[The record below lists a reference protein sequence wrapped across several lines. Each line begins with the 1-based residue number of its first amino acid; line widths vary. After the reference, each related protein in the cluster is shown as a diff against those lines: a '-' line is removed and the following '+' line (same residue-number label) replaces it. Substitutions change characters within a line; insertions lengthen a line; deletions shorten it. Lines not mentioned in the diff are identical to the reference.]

1 MSELNSNQVKA
12 VQVLASGGS
21 VPEAAEKAG
30 VAERTVYNWRLNDIT
45 FRAKLTEL
53 TDAVFFDGVMV
64 MSSLIRDAATVL
76 QSVMNDTKAAD
87 RDRVSAARAALSS
100 ALQIREQYALQ
111 ERLEAIEQQLEQLGA
126 DNGK

>member
-1 MSELNSNQVKA
+1 MTELRSNQVKA

-21 VPEAAEKAG
+21 VQEAAQAAD
-30 VAERTVYNWRLNDIT
+30 VAERTVYEWRQNHIG
-45 FRAKLTEL
+45 FRARLTEM

-64 MSSLIRDAATVL
+64 MSALIRDAATVL
-76 QSVMNDTKAAD
+76 QSVMNDPKAAD

-111 ERLEAIEQQLEQLGA
+111 QRLEAIEAQLAQIGA
-126 DNGK
+126 DNV